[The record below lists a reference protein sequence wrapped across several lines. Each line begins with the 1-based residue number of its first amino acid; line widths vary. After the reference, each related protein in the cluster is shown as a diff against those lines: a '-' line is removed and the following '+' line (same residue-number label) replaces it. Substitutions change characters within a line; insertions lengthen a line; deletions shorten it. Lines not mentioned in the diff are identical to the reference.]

1 MKFTDFAEFLE
12 LTANDDR
19 QFLGLDELLKIPET
33 FYALANSS
41 GGWIIAGA
49 ELDECGEINIYGLDE
64 NFDIEKFINEKII
77 AEKVSYEVHDFGNV
91 KVIRVE
97 PAKFYMKP
105 LIYDDKVYRRVEGV
119 NLISNRWACSI
130 MVADA
135 QEFSRDDFQ
144 VRTSKLN
151 EDDID
156 NFRAAVITLHED
168 YKTFSR
174 QEFLRRCGVYSGKFL
189 TFAGAL
195 MFGEIMIVR
204 ARLKSSSGNA
214 ELEAKNIW
222 RAYTEILPKL
232 TCKLSQTC
240 SENFRAAFIHS
251 LLQSDY
257 NISRRINIT
266 ITSNPPKVLF
276 DNPGILRDEIRNS
289 RLSKMFEL
297 SGISYTRKTFTQY
310 QDMLNFRVKSEL
322 ILEGREILPK
332 PIIL

>member
-1 MKFTDFAEFLE
+1 MKFTDFADFLE

-19 QFLGLDELLKIPET
+19 QFLGLDELHKIPET

-49 ELDECGEINIYGLDE
+49 ELDECDEINIYGLDE
-64 NFDIEKFINEKII
+64 DFDIEKFIDEKILYSI
-77 AEKVSYEVHDFGNV
+77 HDFGNV
-91 KVIRVE
+91 KAIHVE

-105 LIYDDKVYRRVEGV
+105 LIYNDRVFRRVEGV
-119 NLISNRWACSI
+119 NLISNRRSISI
-130 MVADA
+130 MTSEA
-135 QEFSRDDFQ
+135 QEFSRDDFP

-151 EDDID
+151 EDDIN

-195 MFGEIMIVR
+195 MFGEIIRVH
-204 ARLKSSSGNA
+204 ARLKYFDVNA

-222 RAYTEILPKL
+222 RAYTEIMPKL
-232 TCKLSQTC
+232 TCKLSRTC
-240 SENFRAAFIHS
+240 AEDFRVIFINA
-251 LLQSDY
+251 LLHSDY
-257 NISRRINIT
+257 NISRRIIIT
-266 ITSNPPKVLF
+266 ITSNPPKVLII
-276 DNPGILRDEIRNS
+276 NPGIIRGITRNY
-289 RLSKMFEL
+289 RLAKMFEV
-297 SGISYTRKTFTQY
+297 SGISHVKKTFTLQ

-322 ILEGREILPK
+322 MLEGLETLPEPVIL
-332 PIIL
+332 